1 MNFKLIRSHFDEET
15 GISSA
20 TIATDL
26 GFFTGYAKLA
36 EEDREVASTFC
47 GCRYAELRAMLKYI
61 RKRIS
66 LYSHKIQTLNNYLL
80 YLKSRKDFE
89 EGSLE
94 CKKLYKY
101 INHIK
106 KERNMWKN
114 KETGLSTAI
123 NRNIMNRDMT
133 LQKLNQIHFKG

>member
-1 MNFKLIRSHFDEET
+1 MNFKLIRSHFNEET

-36 EEDREVASTFC
+36 EEDREMVSTFC

-61 RKRIS
+61 RKRVS

-106 KERNMWKN
+106 KERAMWKN
-114 KETGLSTAI
+114 KETSLSAAI
-123 NRNIMNRDMT
+123 SRNIMNRDMT

>member
-1 MNFKLIRSHFDEET
+1 MKFKLIRSNFDENT
-15 GISSA
+15 GVSSA

-26 GFFTGYAKLA
+26 GFFTGYAQLA

-47 GCRYAELRAMLKYI
+47 GCRYAELRAMIKYI

-80 YLKSRKDFE
+80 YLKSRKDFDE
-89 EGSLE
+89 TSLE

-101 INHIK
+101 MNHIK
-106 KERNMWKN
+106 KERDMWKE
-114 KETGLSTAI
+114 KEKGLAEAI
-123 NRNIMNRDMT
+123 TRNINDRDKA
-133 LQKLNQIHFKG
+133 LEKLNKIHFKG